1 MMGRYMVLFEDGSIE
16 YLFASDTSEAYEI
29 GAKWVYSFNLNDL
42 FSKKISDI
50 WKD

>member
-29 GAKWVYSFNLNDL
+29 ALDL
-42 FSKKISDI
+42 FTKKISDI